1 MIEVRFVTQAKQF
14 LKKCNPKLRDL
25 FKDKLSAIY
34 ENIDAGIPLTGD
46 LAGCY
51 KIRIDYGSQKYRAV
65 YEVINETTVVVVYC
79 GQRKNAYQTIKKSG
93 VVKGVV
99 RKKKPKNV

>member
-1 MIEVRFVTQAKQF
+1 VIEVSFVTQAKQF

-34 ENIDAGIPLTGD
+34 DDIEAGIPLAGD

-51 KIRIDYGSQKYRAV
+51 KIKIDYGGVKYRVV
-65 YEVINETTVVVVYC
+65 YEIIDETTVVVVYC
-79 GQRKNAYQTIKKSG
+79 SLRKDAYQTIKRSG

-99 RKKKPKNV
+99 RKKKSQ